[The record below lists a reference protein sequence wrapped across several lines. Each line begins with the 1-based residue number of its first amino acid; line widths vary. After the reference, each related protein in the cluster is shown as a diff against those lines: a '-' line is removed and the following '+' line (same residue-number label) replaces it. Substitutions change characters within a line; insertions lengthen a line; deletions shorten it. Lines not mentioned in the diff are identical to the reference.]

1 MRNRGIATLL
11 WTLVALQV
19 ALVPLGVLF
28 EVLNRPPSSSG
39 LGFVVDAVVAAA
51 SILMFPT
58 VGALI
63 FWRRPEHPIGWL
75 FCCVNLGWAINHF
88 AGPYAKYALVVNPG
102 AVPAGKLAAWI
113 YFWPGP
119 VSVALLVLLFLL
131 FPDGRPLSPR
141 WRLVAWFTVGYA
153 VVSAVTLAFVPGPI
167 DDTIGFQVDN
177 PAGIGGPVG
186 HVLVLLADIVQPLTV
201 PLLVVALISLALR
214 QRRSRGQERQQ
225 LKWFT
230 SALIVYV
237 ILVGTDSVIFLY
249 YRSANAMPGWASTF
263 NDVAISSF
271 VLIPISASIAILKY
285 HLYEIDIIINRTL
298 VYGSLTATLVAL
310 YFGGIVV
317 LQRGFVALT
326 GERSTLAVVASTLA
340 IAALFS
346 PLRRWMQRFIDRRF
360 YRRKYDARKTLEAF
374 SAKLRDETDLNALS
388 EDLMGVVRETMQP
401 SHVSLWLRPDAGPQ
415 KEQPD

>member
-1 MRNRGIATLL
+1 MRNRGLAALL
-11 WTLVALQV
+11 WTVVALQV
-19 ALVPLGVLF
+19 ALVPLGALF
-28 EVLNRPPSSSG
+28 AVLNHPSSG

-51 SILMFPT
+51 SILTFPA

-153 VVSAVTLAFVPGPI
+153 VVSAVTLAFVPGRI
-167 DDTIGFQVDN
+167 DDTIEFQVDN

-186 HVLVLLADIVQPLTV
+186 QVLVLLADILQPLTV
-201 PLLVVALISLALR
+201 PLLVVALISLAVR

-230 SALIVYV
+230 SALLLYV
-237 ILVGTDSVIFLY
+237 MLVGVDSAFFLY
-249 YRSANAMPGWASTF
+249 YRSASAMPGWASTF
-263 NDVAISSF
+263 HDVAISSF

-285 HLYEIDIIINRTL
+285 RLYEIDILINRTL
-298 VYGSLTATLVAL
+298 VYGSLTAMLVAL
-310 YFGGIVV
+310 YFGGIVL
-317 LQRGFVALT
+317 LQRVFFLLT
-326 GERSTLAVVASTLA
+326 GQKSTLAVVASTLA
-340 IAALFS
+340 IAALFV
-346 PLRRWMQRFIDRRF
+346 PLRRRVQGFVDRRF

-374 SAKLRDETDLNALS
+374 SATLREETDLEALNN
-388 EDLMGVVRETMQP
+388 DLVGVVRETMQP
-401 SHVSLWLRPDAGPQ
+401 AHVSLWLRPETGQ
-415 KEQPD
+415 KREQAS